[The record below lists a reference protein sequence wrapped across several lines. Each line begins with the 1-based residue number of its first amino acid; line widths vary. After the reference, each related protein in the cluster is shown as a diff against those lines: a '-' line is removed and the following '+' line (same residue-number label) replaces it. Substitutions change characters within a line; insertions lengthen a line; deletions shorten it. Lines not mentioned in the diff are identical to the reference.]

1 MINTFSN
8 LKEIFLK
15 YTFYFFPLLIILG
28 NALVNFFF
36 ILVLF
41 LYFVSCII
49 EKKVIFFEQYEFKY
63 FFLFYIYLLINSLI
77 AEDLLASLLRSI
89 PYLKYFIFVLVF
101 KDLIEKE
108 KISLKKIG
116 YSWFFII
123 FILSLDIIYQSING
137 HNIFNFVS
145 KQATRNSGFFFDEL
159 VAGGFLVSF
168 VSICTFLI
176 LKKNR
181 DLLICLFFLFFLI
194 IIFLTGERSNL
205 IDFIIISIL
214 VYIFCIKKNFILKFF
229 SFLSF
234 ILILLFMITNLDNF
248 KDRYFSS
255 ISFSNNKNLNL
266 FQIYLTSEYGSHS
279 ISSFLIFRDNFLLG
293 VGNKNFRTAC
303 KNYKN
308 EVVQFQKEIDKTDRD
323 LYPNGCGTHP
333 HQIYNEFLSEHG
345 ILGSFII
352 LFLISR
358 LILKNFRVNN
368 NSNLNLVCFFY
379 LILYFIPILPSGS
392 FFSTLPSTFFW
403 INYLFYIVN
412 VRKYV

>member
-1 MINTFSN
+1 
-8 LKEIFLK
+8 
-15 YTFYFFPLLIILG
+15 
-28 NALVNFFF
+28 
-36 ILVLF
+36 
-41 LYFVSCII
+41 
-49 EKKVIFFEQYEFKY
+49 
-63 FFLFYIYLLINSLI
+63 
-77 AEDLLASLLRSI
+77 
-89 PYLKYFIFVLVF
+89 
-101 KDLIEKE
+101 
-108 KISLKKIG
+108 
-116 YSWFFII
+116 
-123 FILSLDIIYQSING
+123 
-137 HNIFNFVS
+137 
-145 KQATRNSGFFFDEL
+145 
-159 VAGGFLVSF
+159 
-168 VSICTFLI
+168 
-176 LKKNR
+176 
-181 DLLICLFFLFFLI
+181 
-194 IIFLTGERSNL
+194 
-205 IDFIIISIL
+205 
-214 VYIFCIKKNFILKFF
+214 
-229 SFLSF
+229 
-234 ILILLFMITNLDNF
+234 FMITNLDNF

-255 ISFSNNKNLNL
+255 ISFSKNKNLNL

-303 KNYKN
+303 KNYEN
-308 EVVQFQKEIDKTDRD
+308 EVVQFQKKIDKTDRD

-358 LILKNFRVNN
+358 LILKNFKINN